1 MYLTQEK
8 VPPRLPSRI
17 VEEDHAWSHLYRR
30 AGDPAV
36 AAQVVQYLRTDAE
49 ATRRH
54 LALYLRCRQTLRTH
68 KRRMARRQRIE
79 RSVRQFINT
88 VITLHAAVVRWLVR
102 HEAVRDPEMP
112 GPIRSGSTVRRVRAL
127 TSRIEPTPAVSAP
140 VEALEV
146 RCELPETA
154 GADTAARPFIRAA

>member
-30 AGDPAV
+30 ADDPAV

-68 KRRMARRQRIE
+68 KSRMARRQRIE

-88 VITLHAAVVRWLVR
+88 VFTLRATLVRWLFR
-102 HEAVRDPEMP
+102 HEEVRGPEVP

-127 TSRIEPTPAVSAP
+127 TVRIEPAPAASASIEP
-140 VEALEV
+140 LAVRREPPEV
-146 RCELPETA
+146 A
-154 GADTAARPFIRAA
+154 GADTVTRPFVRAA